1 MQPYQKVNMYPGI
14 YVISRKNYL
23 ARNLM
28 RMQKCYPEE
37 YDFFPKTWILPF
49 ENIDL
54 RNHAANLKQNRQ
66 RVTYI
71 VKPDS
76 LSQGKGIF
84 LSQDIEHIISVCSN
98 QVVNKAMQDHP
109 QYDSSLN
116 TEKIGYVV

>member
-1 MQPYQKVNMYPGI
+1 
-14 YVISRKNYL
+14 
-23 ARNLM
+23 M
-28 RMQKCYPEE
+28 RMQKVFPDE

-54 RNHAANLKQNRQ
+54 RNHMTACKSNRQ

-84 LSQDIEHIISVCSN
+84 LSQDIEHIIAVCSN
-98 QVVNKAMQDHP
+98 Q
-109 QYDSSLN
+109 
-116 TEKIGYVV
+116 T